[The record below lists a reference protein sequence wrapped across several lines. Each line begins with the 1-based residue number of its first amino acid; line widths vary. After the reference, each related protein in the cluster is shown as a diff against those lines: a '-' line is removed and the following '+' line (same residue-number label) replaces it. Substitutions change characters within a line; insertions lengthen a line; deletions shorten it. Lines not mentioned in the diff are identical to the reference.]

1 LKEIHDIGYMHLDMK
16 PANILITF
24 EGALKIG
31 DFGLA
36 QPSTSPTEEVD
47 VEGDREYMAPEM
59 LRGKAGKA
67 ADIFSLGLMTL
78 EMATNCS
85 LPENGPT
92 WVALRSGDLS
102 EVPSLTWNPSIEVQ
116 RDATGNPTGH
126 SDELLDE
133 GSHSVNNLFGSLKR
147 SELRQPPEFMVESFH
162 PSSLDSIVRWM
173 TTEDPAERPEIHR
186 VLELEGL
193 RWVAEHRNAPAT
205 VYEGSWGPAEM
216 MPVAIASLDGD
227 TEMTDV

>member
-1 LKEIHDIGYMHLDMK
+1 MHLDIK
-16 PANILITF
+16 PANILINF

-36 QPSTSPTEEVD
+36 LPCGSPEGVD

-67 ADIFSLGLMTL
+67 ADVFSLGLITL
-78 EMATNCS
+78 EMAANMS

-102 EVPSLTWNPSIEVQ
+102 EVPSLTWNPSVEVQ
-116 RDATGNPTGH
+116 RDDTGNRCGH
-126 SDELLDE
+126 DGNGTRD
-133 GSHSVNNLFGSLKR
+133 GGGVFGPFKR
-147 SELRQPPEFMVESFH
+147 SELRQPPDFMVDSAH

-173 TTEDPAERPEIHR
+173 TAEDPVERLLVDQ

-193 RWVAEHRNAPAT
+193 RWVAEYRNAPAT
-205 VYEGSWGPAEM
+205 VYEGGWGPTELL
-216 MPVAIASLDGD
+216 PVSIASLDGD
-227 TEMTDV
+227 TEMTGV

>member
-1 LKEIHDIGYMHLDMK
+1 MHLDMK

-36 QPSTSPTEEVD
+36 QLTTSPTDEVD

-126 SDELLDE
+126 SDELLDG
-133 GSHSVNNLFGSLKR
+133 GSHSAGNLFGSLKR

-173 TTEDPAERPEIHR
+173 TTEDPLERPAIDQ
-186 VLELEGL
+186 VLDIEGL
-193 RWVAEHRNAPAT
+193 RWVGEHRNAPAT

-216 MPVAIASLDGD
+216 LPVAIASLDGD